1 SERGRRGVSAYGA
14 MRDRVNRITGVRGS
28 MVVAAEDGL
37 IVEEDLMVGVPGPAA
52 AALVA
57 SLCRR
62 ARRSVQAAEFGSAS
76 YLQVE
81 GEEGLLFAAAPPQ
94 LGDLLLVVIAESWV
108 NVGLVRLEAQKV
120 VEALG

>member
-1 SERGRRGVSAYGA
+1 MSAYA
-14 MRDRVNRITGVRGS
+14 ELLDRVNRVNGVRGS

-37 IVEEDLMVGVPGPAA
+37 IVEEDLMVGVPGPAV

-57 SLCRR
+57 SLFRR

-76 YLQVE
+76 FVQVE
-81 GEEGLLFAAAPPQ
+81 GDDGLLFAAAPPQ
-94 LGDLLLVVIAESWV
+94 LGDLLLVVVAEGWV
-108 NVGLVRLEAQKV
+108 NVGLVRLEAQRV

>member
-1 SERGRRGVSAYGA
+1 MSDFGELLERI
-14 MRDRVNRITGVRGS
+14 NRIPGVRGS

-57 SLCRR
+57 ALFRR
-62 ARRSVQAAEFGSAS
+62 ARRSVEAASFGTAA

-81 GEEGLLFAAAPPQ
+81 GESGLLFAAAPPQ
-94 LGDLLLVVIAESWV
+94 LGDLLLVVIAEHRV

>member
-1 SERGRRGVSAYGA
+1 VSAYGA
-14 MRDRVNRITGVRGS
+14 LLARVNRITGVRGS

-37 IVEEDLMVGVPGPAA
+37 IVEEELMVGVPGPAA

-57 SLCRR
+57 SLFRR
-62 ARRSVQAAEFGSAS
+62 ARRSVSAAEFGSAA

-81 GEEGLLFAAAPPQ
+81 GESGLLFAAAPPE

-108 NVGLVRLEAQKV
+108 NVGLVRLEVGKA

>member
-1 SERGRRGVSAYGA
+1 MSGFGGLLE
-14 MRDRVNRITGVRGS
+14 RVNRITGVRGS
-28 MVVAAEDGL
+28 MVVAADDGL

-57 SLCRR
+57 SLFRR
-62 ARRSVQAAEFGSAS
+62 ARKSVQAAEFGSAA

-81 GEEGLLFAAAPPQ
+81 GEDGLLFAAAPPQ
-94 LGDLLLVVIAESWV
+94 LRDLLLVVIAEPWV